1 MRLYDGRTG
10 ETFHQPVTVGYAYMI
25 RLVHMV
31 DDKIHARS
39 TGPYL

>member
-25 RLVHMV
+25 RLHSQMI
-31 DDKIHARS
+31 KS
-39 TGPYL
+39 THDLQAHTL

>member
-25 RLVHMV
+25 RSHG
-31 DDKIHARS
+31 R
-39 TGPYL
+39 